1 MTVRLD
7 LDATAIAALLEG
19 DDVKRAVQRR
29 TFAVERRAKQIVH
42 VDTGLLRSRIRS
54 RMEGTTGIVEALTE
68 YAIYEELLHPYL
80 RPSLSAGREVTR

>member
-1 MTVRLD
+1 MASYVELD
-7 LDATAIAALLEG
+7 QSAIAAFLNGPE
-19 DDVKRAVQRR
+19 VAAAVQRR

-80 RPSLSAGREVTR
+80 RPALSAGREPGR